1 MSEPLNK
8 LILDKVWMCLSNQPD
23 HCKNAYFNQ
32 FLKSSSV
39 VEEIATE
46 SKIKSASSLPAYM
59 NGPKP
64 DNIDYF
70 KTLPTECG
78 TDWCCYAAILEK
90 PGCKPRVQ
98 IGSGTHGTFG
108 GQRRLDDYPNER
120 ALPSLVLKALNEGFV
135 ITHVGVL
142 CTASKPEAADQ
153 PLTRL
158 VFVAIEGTFAYLFW
172 SLNAYKADY
181 GMGFTCLWDWQ
192 GLPWDSLSTHSPFYE
207 GIRSEFGLTEEQ
219 MQDHLAKLEI
229 KHKQSR
235 ARINSN
241 SHYRRME
248 ENYHECMDATMQ
260 QVKEWRAANPE
271 RKLENDRALRKKVL
285 DEKRNLCSDCKCPFR
300 PLPTWRSTR
309 SHCTMSV
316 WSVVTSQSSARCAP
330 EDLSVRRT
338 WLSTSSLSVTRRLSL
353 VSTPLIL
360 MISTTLTRLCLTAST
375 LDCLDSV
382 QPTEASFVV

>member
-285 DEKRNLCSDCKCPFR
+285 DEKRNLCSDCQMPFQTPAHLAKHKKSLYHERMVSGYFTVFCEVCPR
-300 PLPTWRSTR
+300 G
-309 SHCTMSV
+309 
-316 WSVVTSQSSARCAP
+316 
-330 EDLSVRRT
+330 
-338 WLSTSSLSVTRRLSL
+338 L
-353 VSTPLIL
+353 VSKENLAIHVK
-360 MISTTLTRLCLTAST
+360 SERHKKAVARF
-375 LDCLDSV
+375 DAAADDSDSHDFDDFD
-382 QPTEASFVV
+382 EAMFDGIDA